1 MEFLKHSSA
10 LDLLVV
16 LLVVLCTVVL
26 AAVGIGLAFAARRRT
41 PVYLFLAISFLPLLL
56 SLVGTYLRFM
66 AIDRALSFAP
76 DASEEVVA
84 AAHREAW
91 LASYIGAACTGV
103 LVVIGVGA
111 LLVKK
116 EPKPLSSSPREGLES

>member
-10 LDLLVV
+10 LDLLVI
-16 LLVVLCTVVL
+16 LLVVLSTIVLVV
-26 AAVGIGLAFAARRRT
+26 VGIALAVSARRRT
-41 PVYLFLAISFLPLLL
+41 LVYLFLAISVLPLLL

-76 DASEEVVA
+76 EASEQIVA
-84 AAHREAW
+84 DAHREAW
-91 LASYIGAACTGV
+91 LTSYVGAACTG
-103 LVVIGVGA
+103 LLAVIGVTA

-116 EPKPLSSSPREGLES
+116 EQKA